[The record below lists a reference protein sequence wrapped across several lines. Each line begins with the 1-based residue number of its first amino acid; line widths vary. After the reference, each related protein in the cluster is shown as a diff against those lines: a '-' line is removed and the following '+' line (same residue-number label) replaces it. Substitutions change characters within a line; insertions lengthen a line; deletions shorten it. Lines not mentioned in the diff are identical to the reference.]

1 MNSKTTVSSD
11 HLIYTSAISE
21 RTSTTYHTLRAVRW
35 NRENEKSKMLFFV
48 DVVVWWCD
56 HLHLA
61 DDLTHSYL
69 AFLLILIA
77 MLHFISKKLFNS
89 CKLKI
94 VWYYIWLWLRA
105 WQGFEICKKTVKSK
119 VWLLPTF
126 SRWKCILITSQK
138 TKCTIWNNSYQLI
151 LVGRDCS
158 KDSLW
163 KYIRPILF
171 TFNVGDWSI
180 RPIRAH
186 D

>member
-1 MNSKTTVSSD
+1 MVWPFTLSRWSNTFLSSLPVNPNCD
-11 HLIYTSAISE
+11 VALHIKKVIQLLQIENCLI
-21 RTSTTYHTLRAVRW
+21 
-35 NRENEKSKMLFFV
+35 
-48 DVVVWWCD
+48 
-56 HLHLA
+56 LHLVMIA
-61 DDLTHSYL
+61 CLTRFRNL
-69 AFLLILIA
+69 
-77 MLHFISKKLFNS
+77 
-89 CKLKI
+89 
-94 VWYYIWLWLRA
+94 
-105 WQGFEICKKTVKSK
+105 QKKTVKSK

-158 KDSLW
+158 KDGFW

>member
-1 MNSKTTVSSD
+1 MLDGFSS
-11 HLIYTSAISE
+11 
-21 RTSTTYHTLRAVRW
+21 
-35 NRENEKSKMLFFV
+35 
-48 DVVVWWCD
+48 CD
-56 HLHLA
+56 HLHLT
-61 DDLTHSYL
+61 DDLLHSTKLRSMVLYEEVIQL
-69 AFLLILIA
+69 LQIENCLILHLVMIA
-77 MLHFISKKLFNS
+77 CLTRFRNL
-89 CKLKI
+89 
-94 VWYYIWLWLRA
+94 
-105 WQGFEICKKTVKSK
+105 QKKTVKSK

-126 SRWKCILITSQK
+126 SRWKYILITSHK
-138 TKCTIWNNSYQLI
+138 TKCTIWNKTYQLV